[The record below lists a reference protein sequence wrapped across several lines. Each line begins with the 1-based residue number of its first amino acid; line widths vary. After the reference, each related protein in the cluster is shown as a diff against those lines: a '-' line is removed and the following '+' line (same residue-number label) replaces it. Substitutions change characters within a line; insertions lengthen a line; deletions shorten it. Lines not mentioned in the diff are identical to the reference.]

1 MFGRFG
7 LSADHPDGC
16 SQCFCS
22 GVTSDCEE
30 AGGLYRSAVSAHTH
44 SVLPVVSQSNL
55 QGVVSGVYLQ
65 GGDVLLDTRRLNS
78 SRLAGALY
86 WRLPAHF
93 HGPQVCVHRTCPH
106 TCVLSVCTVCPPV
119 FNVLCC
125 VFFVAVVVRRLALLH
140 CPVSRRGWLRAV
152 QSGASGPDEGRD
164 HEEAGHLQQHG
175 RPPQWS
181 QDAAP
186 HQDDRGTASNDGK
199 HQNS

>member
-1 MFGRFG
+1 MLQTGVSGRHCEECVFGRFG

-22 GVTSDCEE
+22 GVTSNCEE
-30 AGGLYRSAVSAHTH
+30 AEGLYRSSVSTHTH

-93 HGPQVCVHRTCPH
+93 QGPQVCVHTKCPH
-106 TCVLSVCTVCPPV
+106 TRVSYQCVLC
-119 FNVLCC
+119 VLQYLTCC
-125 VFFVAVVVRRLALLH
+125 VVCFFVAVVVRRLTLLH
-140 CPVSRRGWLRAV
+140 HPVSRRGWLRAV
-152 QSGASGPDEGRD
+152 QSGASGPDEGWD
-164 HEEAGHLQQHG
+164 HEEAGHLQ
-175 RPPQWS
+175 
-181 QDAAP
+181 
-186 HQDDRGTASNDGK
+186 
-199 HQNS
+199 